1 MKNNNSINA
10 ITFEKLVN
18 IDSVYTVHSCT
29 DDGYVD
35 ITLFPFLPGIFVTFN
50 DVHTTVMPT
59 SDYLVD
65 KDVILIN
72 YCVSGRCEFRI
83 SDNDY
88 RYVKD
93 TFTSVGSL
101 VISDSFYYP
110 SAFYQGFEIYIYKKL
125 FTDETFRML
134 EYFHIDI
141 DRLYKEY
148 ECKDSLSILK
158 TDIRA
163 QRLWTELYEATTPDK
178 GLILLNLMKILYL
191 LTNNSD
197 VIPANT
203 SYLTREQAKL
213 AKEVHSILT
222 EDISR
227 HIPMREIALRL
238 NTSESSLKN
247 YFYAMF
253 GMSVSKYMKKER
265 LKKASALL
273 TETRLPI
280 SDIAVNCGFSNQGRF
295 AKIFKEEYGSFPLE
309 YRRKSSFP

>member
-1 MKNNNSINA
+1 MKKDNLINDM
-10 ITFEKLVN
+10 TFEKLVN
-18 IDSVYTVHSCT
+18 IDSVHTIHSCT
-29 DDGYVD
+29 NEGYVD

-50 DVHTTVMPT
+50 DVHTNIMPT
-59 SDYLVD
+59 NDYLVD

-72 YCVSGRCEFRI
+72 YCISGRCEFQI
-83 SDNDY
+83 SENDY
-88 RYVKD
+88 RYVKN

-110 SAFYQGFEIYIYKKL
+110 SSFYQGFEIYIYKEL
-125 FTDETFRML
+125 FSEETLHML
-134 EYFHIDI
+134 ECFHIDI

-158 TDIRA
+158 TDIRI
-163 QRLWTELYEATTPDK
+163 QKLWTELYETSNPNA
-178 GLILLNLMKILYL
+178 GLIRLNILKILYL
-191 LTNNSD
+191 LTNSTD
-197 VIPANT
+197 IIPANT
-203 SYLTREQAKL
+203 SYLTRNQAKL

-222 EDISR
+222 KDISK

-253 GMSVSKYMKKER
+253 GMSVSKYMKEER

-280 SDIAVNCGFSNQGRF
+280 SEIAVNCGFSNQGRF

-309 YRRKSSFP
+309 YRRKSS

>member
-1 MKNNNSINA
+1 MKNNNSINE

-35 ITLFPFLPGIFVTFN
+35 ITPIPFLPGIFVTFN
-50 DVHTTVMPT
+50 DVHTTLMPT
-59 SDYLVD
+59 SNYLVD
-65 KDVILIN
+65 KDLILIN

-101 VISDSFYYP
+101 VISDGFYYP

-134 EYFHIDI
+134 EYFHINI

-178 GLILLNLMKILYL
+178 GLILLNIMKILYL

-213 AKEVHSILT
+213 AKEVHCILT
-222 EDISR
+222 KDISR
-227 HIPMREIALRL
+227 HISMREIALRL

-265 LKKASALL
+265 LKKASVLL

-280 SDIAVNCGFSNQGRF
+280 SDIAINCGFSNQGRF
-295 AKIFKEEYGSFPLE
+295 AKIFKEEYGSFPLA
-309 YRRKSSFP
+309 YRRRHTF